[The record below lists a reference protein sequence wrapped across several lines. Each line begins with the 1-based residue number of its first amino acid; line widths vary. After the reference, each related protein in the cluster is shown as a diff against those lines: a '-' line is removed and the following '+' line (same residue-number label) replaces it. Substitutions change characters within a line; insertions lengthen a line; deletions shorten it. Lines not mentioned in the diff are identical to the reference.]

1 MKLHGSLQTNLESA
15 ILSSRRL
22 RGRVVYSDTL
32 IHWSDL
38 LAHAWWEI
46 GNTPA
51 PAAFILTQ
59 LAKDLEAEL
68 GMRRDAGPA

>member
-1 MKLHGSLQTNLESA
+1 MKLHGSLQANLEGA
-15 ILSSRRL
+15 ILSARRL

-32 IHWSDL
+32 AHWSDL

-46 GNTPA
+46 GRTPA
-51 PAAFILTQ
+51 PGRFILMQ

-68 GMRRDAGPA
+68 ATQKGSEGS